1 MKMVFDSASAVTN
14 HLRDNPLRLLIGGQ
28 LVDGVEH
35 APVIDPTTAAE
46 CAVAPVASRSQ
57 LEQAVCAAKNAF
69 PKWAATSLD
78 ERRQRL
84 TLLAGVLEANAVELA
99 ALLTLEQ
106 GRPLIHT
113 KIEVERAALLL
124 KAMLTIDIS
133 DEVVRDDET
142 GRVVVQHRPLG
153 VVGAI
158 APWNVPIGLA
168 VPKIT
173 HALLTGNTVVLK
185 PSPYTPLA
193 TLKLAMLAKDVF
205 PPGVMNVVNGG
216 NDIGEMLCTHPD
228 VAKITLTGS
237 VATGKRVS
245 ASAAGSLKRLTLE
258 LGGNDACIV
267 RKDVNLEQV
276 APALFAASFVNSGQV
291 CMAIK
296 RMYVHSSIHDELV
309 ERLAAIARDTRIG
322 SGFDSASKLGPVQ
335 NKMQYES
342 VLSVLSMTKTDPRA
356 TFVVGGNA
364 ADLPGYFIEPTIVT
378 GLSEGSRLV
387 DQETFGPVLPVLRFD
402 DEDDAVAQ
410 ANAGAY
416 GLCASVWSS
425 DIGAAQA
432 VAAKLNAGTV
442 WINRHVG
449 VDPLVPFGGTKESGV
464 GRQFGKEGLLSFTEP
479 RALYTPRSA

>member
-1 MKMVFDSASAVTN
+1 MKMVFDSACAVTN
-14 HLRDNPLRLLIGGQ
+14 HMRDNPLRLLIGGQ

-35 APVIDPTTAAE
+35 APVIDPATAAE

-57 LEQAVCAAKNAF
+57 LEQAVCAARNAF
-69 PKWAATSLD
+69 PKWAATPLD
-78 ERRQRL
+78 VRRQRL

-106 GRPLIHT
+106 GRPLIQT
-113 KIEVERAALLL
+113 KIEVERAAVLL
-124 KAMLTIDIS
+124 KAMLTIDID

-173 HALLTGNTVVLK
+173 HALFTGNTVVLK

-193 TLKLAMLAKDVF
+193 TLKLAELAKDVF
-205 PPGVMNVVNGG
+205 PAGVMNVINGG

-245 ASAAGSLKRLTLE
+245 AAAAGSLKRLTLE

-296 RMYVHSSIHDELV
+296 RMYVHSSIHDELA
-309 ERLAAIARDTRIG
+309 ERMAAIARDTRIG
-322 SGFDSASKLGPVQ
+322 SGFNSASKLGPVQ

-342 VLSVLSMTKTDPRA
+342 VLSVLSETKADPRA
-356 TFVVGGNA
+356 TFIVGGNA

-425 DIGAAQA
+425 DIGAAQT
-432 VAAKLNAGTV
+432 VAAKLNTGTV

-464 GRQFGKEGLLSFTEP
+464 GRQFGREGLLSFTET